1 MHKIK
6 QKDNIQA
13 KSYET
18 VGSDCKLLQRHPPH
32 FELSVHV
39 HSRSL
44 LGEPFAKEGTVALST
59 FISLLKVLIGEYRQT
74 GCLYSP

>member
-18 VGSDCKLLQRHPPH
+18 VGSDCKPLQRHPPY
-32 FELSVHV
+32 FELSVH
-39 HSRSL
+39 SLSL
-44 LGEPFAKEGTVALST
+44 LGEAYAKEGTVALST
-59 FISLLKVLIGEYRQT
+59 FMSLSEVLIGEYRQT